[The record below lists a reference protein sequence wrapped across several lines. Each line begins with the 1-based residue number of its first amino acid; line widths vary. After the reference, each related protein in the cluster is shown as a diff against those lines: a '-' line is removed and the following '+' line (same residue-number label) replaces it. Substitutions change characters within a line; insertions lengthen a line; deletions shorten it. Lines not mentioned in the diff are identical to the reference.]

1 MILERTFDAVCHF
14 VGMRML
20 ALGLQLS
27 GFRIVCFYKT
37 PDGEGIRAMHVAVT
51 EADLT
56 SSMREFV
63 ENLDASY
70 SYEL

>member
-14 VGMRML
+14 VGQHML
-20 ALGLQLS
+20 VFGLQLS
-27 GFRIVCFYKT
+27 GFRVICFYKT
-37 PDGEGIRAMHVAVT
+37 PDGEGIRAMHVAIS

-70 SYEL
+70 EL

>member
-1 MILERTFDAVCHF
+1 MILERTYTAICDW

-20 ALGLQLS
+20 ALGLQLTN
-27 GFRIVCFYKT
+27 FRVVCLYKT
-37 PDGEGIRAMHVAVT
+37 PDGEGIRAMHVAIS

-63 ENLDASY
+63 DNLDASY
-70 SYEL
+70 EL

>member
-1 MILERTFDAVCHF
+1 
-14 VGMRML
+14 MRLL

-27 GFRIVCFYKT
+27 GFRVICIYNS
-37 PDGEGIRAMHVAVT
+37 PDKKSVRAIHVAVS

-70 SYEL
+70 TTE